1 MVMKRI
7 PFLSKSKFGAGVQ
20 CLKRLYW
27 QVYQPDLAAETD
39 DQAQFIMDQ
48 GKAVGVEAQ
57 KAFPGGVLV
66 EADHQ
71 HPPRGLGGNRP
82 AYDQPAGAGGV

>member
-1 MVMKRI
+1 MKRI
-7 PFLSKSKFGAGVQ
+7 PFLSKSKFVAGVQ

-48 GKAVGVEAQ
+48 GKAVGSRRKRRFRAVCSW
-57 KAFPGGVLV
+57 KRTTST
-66 EADHQ
+66 
-71 HPPRGLGGNRP
+71 PRGLGGNRP